1 MFALAKLYAATNL
14 LRGKREGL
22 GKLAPNITQSAVVGR
37 CHGNKGN
44 SVTAFDLEKHF
55 TNSTLVH
62 SKELANQRLHRT
74 IL

>member
-14 LRGKREGL
+14 LRGKKAGL
-22 GKLAPNITQSAVVGR
+22 GKLAGVVGR
-37 CHGNKGN
+37 CRRNKGN